1 MEYKEELTSFNTIA
15 ICKKNIHRMY
25 LTRNTNLEPIIT
37 FYLKDEDKCNNLLY
51 NILFKNDFVAEEVFR
66 EVIKVFNNAKEDEF
80 IILKDIVHPKK
91 KYFNEKFLKTIESDV
106 YYKTLKE
113 A

>member
-1 MEYKEELTSFNTIA
+1 MEYKEEVTSFNTIA

-25 LTRNTNLEPIIT
+25 LTRNSNFEPIIT
-37 FYLKDEDKCNNLLY
+37 FYLKDEDKCNNLSHE
-51 NILFKNDFVAEEVFR
+51 IRFKNDFVAEEIFR

-80 IILKDIVHPKK
+80 IILKDIINPKK

-113 A
+113 S

>member
-1 MEYKEELTSFNTIA
+1 MEYKEEVISFNTIA

-25 LTRNTNLEPIIT
+25 LTRNSNFEPTIRISI
-37 FYLKDEDKCNNLLY
+37 KDENNCNNLFHE
-51 NILFKNDFVAEEVFR
+51 IGFKNDFVAEEIFR

-80 IILKDIVHPKK
+80 IILKDIIHPKK
-91 KYFNEKFLKTIESDV
+91 KYFNEKFLKTIDSDV